1 MSLTLYF
8 KVLYMRNSA
17 EEDLFHIRNIMEKST
32 RFLSLSGLSGISAG
46 IVALVGAGF
55 AWKMI
60 GSVDSDAMNPG
71 MWGCTVLSDKLIMLL
86 GIIFVAAVGL
96 AVFFT
101 VRKSRKN
108 YLKIWTSVSK
118 HFLINL
124 FVPLFAGGIFCI
136 ALWHAGVVVMLGSA
150 MLIFYG
156 LALLNASKYTFAE
169 INKLGYLE
177 ILLGLVSLFF
187 PGYGL
192 VFWTIGFGLLHI
204 IYGAIMYV
212 KYH

>member
-1 MSLTLYF
+1 
-8 KVLYMRNSA
+8 MRNSA

-55 AWKMI
+55 AWNMI
-60 GSVDSDAMNPG
+60 GSADSDAMKSG
-71 MWGCTVLSDKLIMLL
+71 VVGSTVLSDKIILLL
-86 GIIFVAAVGL
+86 GVVLIVAVGMAL
-96 AVFFT
+96 FFT
-101 VRKSRKN
+101 IRKTKRN
-108 YLKIWTSVSK
+108 NLEIWTSVSK

-124 FVPLFAGGIFCI
+124 LIPLVVGGIFCI
-136 ALWHAGVVVMLGSA
+136 ALWHYGVLVMLASA

-156 LALLNASKYTFAE
+156 LALLNAGKYSFAE

-177 ILLGLVSLFF
+177 VLLGLISLVF
-187 PGYGL
+187 PGHGL
-192 VFWTIGFGLLHI
+192 IFWALGFGVLHI